1 VKSKLH
7 QEQLCNEG
15 RKLQCAQ
22 DVVTFLEE
30 SLSTRVASSYPD
42 KKKKKRDIY
51 RKFWHIGENEVP
63 RKKKWD
69 CNPILGTSTFHSVS
83 FVSVADNTKLAVR
96 ELSCFCVPC
105 QMKEWDQCENLYNS
119 RLGTSYVPRWRFLRI
134 QVKPYSRDVQA

>member
-7 QEQLCNEG
+7 QEQLRNER

-30 SLSTRVASSYPD
+30 SLSTRVASSYLD

-63 RKKKWD
+63 RRKKWD
-69 CNPILGTSTFHSVS
+69 CSPILGMSTFHSVS
-83 FVSVADNTKLAVR
+83 SVSVADNTKLAYGSLVA
-96 ELSCFCVPC
+96 SVYPI
-105 QMKEWDQCENLYNS
+105 K
-119 RLGTSYVPRWRFLRI
+119 
-134 QVKPYSRDVQA
+134 